1 MLTNLVYLIIFCL
14 INCCLNYL
22 LLHYF
27 IKKPLSNTPEP
38 TPEPTA
44 EISLDD
50 IKRLLHDTRY
60 GFKKIEQTF
69 YKGVNM
75 VSHETKIFPDYQ
87 TIANELGFDLKNTR
101 SGVGNCISGY
111 SNSYKGYKWSK
122 ITRET
127 YFKEE

>member
-1 MLTNLVYLIIFCL
+1 
-14 INCCLNYL
+14 L
-22 LLHYF
+22 LDYF
-27 IKKPLSNTPEP
+27 IKKPLTNTPEP
-38 TPEPTA
+38 QA
-44 EISLDD
+44 ENSLDD

>member
-1 MLTNLVYLIIFCL
+1 MLDNLVYFIIFSL
-14 INCCLNYL
+14 INCYLNYL
-22 LLHYF
+22 LLDYF
-27 IKKPLSNTPEP
+27 IKKPLTNTHEP
-38 TPEPTA
+38 QA
-44 EISLDD
+44 ENSLDD

>member
-1 MLTNLVYLIIFCL
+1 MLDNLVYFIIFSL
-14 INCCLNYL
+14 INCYLNYL
-22 LLHYF
+22 LLDYF
-27 IKKPLSNTPEP
+27 IKKPLTNTHESQ
-38 TPEPTA
+38 A
-44 EISLDD
+44 ENSLDD

>member
-1 MLTNLVYLIIFCL
+1 MLANIVYLIIFCL
-14 INCCLNYL
+14 INCYLNYL
-22 LLHYF
+22 LLDYF
-27 IKKPLSNTPEP
+27 IKKPLFNRPEP
-38 TPEPTA
+38 QA

-50 IKRLLHDTRY
+50 IKRLLNDTRH

-69 YKGVNM
+69 YKGEHM
-75 VSHETKIFPDYQ
+75 ITHETKIFPDYK
-87 TIANELGFDLKNTR
+87 TIANELGFDLKYTR
-101 SGVGNCISGY
+101 TGVNNCISDSHR

>member
-1 MLTNLVYLIIFCL
+1 MLANLIYLIILCL
-14 INCCLNYL
+14 INFYLNYL
-22 LLHYF
+22 LLYYF
-27 IKKPLSNTPEP
+27 IKTPLSNKSEP
-38 TPEPTA
+38 QC

-75 VSHETKIFPDYQ
+75 VTHETLIFPDYK
-87 TIANELGFDLKNTR
+87 TIATELGFDLKNTR
-101 SGVGNCISGY
+101 TGVGNCISDTNR

>member
-1 MLTNLVYLIIFCL
+1 MLDNLVYFIIFSL
-14 INCCLNYL
+14 INCYINYL
-22 LLHYF
+22 VLYYF

-38 TPEPTA
+38 RA

-75 VSHETKIFPDYQ
+75 VSRETKIFPDYQ

-122 ITRET
+122 ITGET